1 MSRFL
6 EERFTERDDPYFDEL
21 GREIPDQTPIEIP
34 VELAAQ
40 PGFLDMIHQQVQAEL
55 RRQMLNDSEEFE
67 TDEEAD
73 DFDVGD
79 DFDPDVPFSPY
90 EADRLDSAFEA
101 AAPADGGSPPVEEA
115 APPAPAADP
124 APEVTT

>member
-6 EERFTERDDPYFDEL
+6 EERFTEREDPYFDDL

-55 RRQMLNDSEEFE
+55 RRQMLNDEEFE

-90 EADRLDSAFEA
+90 EADLLDSIQEA
-101 AAPADGGSPPVEEA
+101 AAPTDGGSPPVEEV
-115 APPAPAADP
+115 APNPPAADP
-124 APEVTT
+124 APNVTT